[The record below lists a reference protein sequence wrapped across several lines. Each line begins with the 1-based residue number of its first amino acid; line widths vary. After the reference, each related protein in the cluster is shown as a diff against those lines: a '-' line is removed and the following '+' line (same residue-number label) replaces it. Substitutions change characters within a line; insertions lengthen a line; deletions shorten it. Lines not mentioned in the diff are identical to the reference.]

1 MSLDYMIV
9 LPDLRGRGAERSAV
23 LMARGLAELGYSVE
37 LAVGH
42 VTGAL
47 EDEVSSDVVLHEL
60 SGRGM
65 LPSLL
70 PLASRLRKRRPLTL
84 VSHLTHANIV
94 SVVAAALAGHR
105 GALLLVEHTVYSRRQ
120 PGLYGRV
127 MALAAAP
134 CYRRASKVV
143 AVSHS
148 VALDLGRALRL
159 DEGAIVVVPNPID
172 LDRVRS
178 LASEPLEGAP
188 RPFILAVGSLEPE
201 KGHDALVRAFSRV
214 TSAPDS
220 TLVIL
225 GEGSQREA
233 LIGAARDAGC
243 AHRVQLPGY
252 DANPYRWMSRADALV
267 IASKF
272 EGLPTVALEA
282 ASLGTPVIAVD
293 GGYGL
298 ADALAGV
305 PGIEIVAADGDAAL
319 ARVLTSAL
327 GAPAG
332 AAPAGAAPDGNAP
345 AGNALDGTATGGS
358 VASKGEPR
366 SRRPLDASFLERYD
380 LLEVARAFARVARS
394 SG

>member
-23 LMARGLAELGYSVE
+23 LMARGLAELGYTVE

-60 SGRGM
+60 SGHGM

-70 PLASRLRKRRPLTL
+70 PLASRLRKRRPLIL

-94 SVVAAALAGHR
+94 SVAAAALAGHP

-148 VALDLGRALRL
+148 VAFDLSRALRL
-159 DEGAIVVVPNPID
+159 DERAIAVVPNPID

-178 LASEPLEGAP
+178 LASEPLVGAP
-188 RPFILAVGSLEPE
+188 RPFILAVGSLELE
-201 KGHDALVRAFSRV
+201 KGYDALVRAFSRV
-214 TSAPDS
+214 TDAPDS

-225 GEGSQREA
+225 GEGSQRGA

-243 AHRVQLPGY
+243 AHRVRLPGY
-252 DANPYRWMSRADALV
+252 DANPYRWMGHAEALV
-267 IASKF
+267 IASEF

-282 ASLGTPVIAVD
+282 AYLGTRVIAVD

-305 PGIEIVAADGDAAL
+305 PGIEIVAASGDDGL
-319 ARVLTSAL
+319 KRVLTSAL
-327 GAPAG
+327 SRRSAG
-332 AAPAGAAPDGNAP
+332 PLEAT
-345 AGNALDGTATGGS
+345 ALDGAALDES
-358 VASKGEPR
+358 VAPDREPQS
-366 SRRPLDASFLERYD
+366 SRLVDVSPLGRYD
-380 LLEVARAFARVARS
+380 LLEVARSFARVARS
-394 SG
+394 SS